1 MLAHASPGKDV
12 PSWACK
18 AAIQSLA
25 PIEPYR
31 LFHKINEGVKQS
43 RDALQAMS
51 RRLDEAEMVRV
62 NSGMDLNSTEG
73 CTSCRPAGIALMG
86 FACFWP
92 NGGGVKEEPLAA
104 VTHSSEV
111 PGDAHSAQDDVM
123 IRPLEEHD
131 AE

>member
-1 MLAHASPGKDV
+1 
-12 PSWACK
+12 
-18 AAIQSLA
+18 
-25 PIEPYR
+25 
-31 LFHKINEGVKQS
+31 
-43 RDALQAMS
+43 
-51 RRLDEAEMVRV
+51 
-62 NSGMDLNSTEG
+62 MDLNSTEG